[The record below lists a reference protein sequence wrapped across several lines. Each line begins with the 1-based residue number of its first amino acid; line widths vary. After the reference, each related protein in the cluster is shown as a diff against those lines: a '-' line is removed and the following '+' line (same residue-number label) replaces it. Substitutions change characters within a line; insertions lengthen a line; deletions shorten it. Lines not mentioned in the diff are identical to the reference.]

1 MVQPWKLLVY
11 IAADNSLYD
20 DAQVSLQEI
29 TSASLFSNVETIVQI
44 DGPNAELSSR
54 YRCSGGSKK
63 LIWEAPDSYSGDRKV
78 RLEDFLAA
86 SVDHPVESKRI
97 FLVLWGHGAGLD
109 HVYFY
114 KDPPAAPAAPAAIP
128 TPVPVP
134 VPGTMGVAPAVA
146 NAAPN
151 AVARTIQFQPAE
163 LLNGNNAN
171 RYVDD
176 IALAGVLTNFSKS
189 MNQKIDLLGFDACM
203 MAMVEIWHE
212 IRDSTSLVVA
222 SDEELP
228 KGSWPYALILSDLA
242 KYPGMDASTLST
254 VIVSRFLERY
264 SMQGHRTRV
273 SLSAVD
279 LRGCIP
285 LSLAMRD
292 LVAELTKVAGN
303 GQDRRRMFRAR
314 DSSRTSDEVTYIDL
328 GMFCNE
334 LSESF
339 ADSTGVHITADA
351 VLAVLKQYPY
361 VIYHRDFKENEPVNA
376 YGVALYFPDNLAP
389 TRQDV
394 ITFAATHSLTQGKK
408 FPPSAGKFPP
418 SAGKF
423 PPSAGKGVGVSA
435 AGQREISGYEI
446 LWDHYQELSFSTVTG
461 WATLIENVLKL
472 GY

>member
-44 DGPNAELSSR
+44 DGPSAELSSR

-63 LIWEAPDSYSGDRKV
+63 LIWEAPDNYTGDRKV

-114 KDPPAAPAAPAAIP
+114 KDPPAASAAPAA
-128 TPVPVP
+128 
-134 VPGTMGVAPAVA
+134 APAATGVVPA
-146 NAAPN
+146 VVNAASN
-151 AVARTIQFQPAE
+151 AVTHTIQFQPSD
-163 LLNGNNAN
+163 LMNGNNAN

-279 LRGCIP
+279 LSGCIP

-292 LVAELTKVAGN
+292 LVGELMKVASN
-303 GQDRRRMFRAR
+303 GQERRRIFRAR

-334 LSESF
+334 LCESF
-339 ADSTGVHITADA
+339 ADSTGVHITSDA
-351 VLAVLKQYPY
+351 VLTVLKQYPY

-394 ITFAATHSLTQGKK
+394 ATFATKHALMTGKK

-435 AGQREISGYEI
+435 AGEKEISGYEI

>member
-1 MVQPWKLLVY
+1 MQPWKLLVY
-11 IAADNSLYD
+11 IAADNSLYA

-44 DGPNAELSSR
+44 DGPSAELSSR

-63 LIWEAPDSYSGDRKV
+63 LIWEAPDNYTGDRKV

-114 KDPPAAPAAPAAIP
+114 KNPPAVPAAPTHLPVPAA
-128 TPVPVP
+128 T
-134 VPGTMGVAPAVA
+134 GVALAVA

-151 AVARTIQFQPAE
+151 EVTHTIQFQPAE

-279 LRGCIP
+279 LSGCIP

-292 LVAELTKVAGN
+292 LVGELAKVARN
-303 GQDRRRMFRAR
+303 GQDRRRIFRAR

-361 VIYHRDFKENEPVNA
+361 VIYHRDFKENEPLNA

-394 ITFAATHSLTQGKK
+394 TTFVAKHSLTQGKK
-408 FPPSAGKFPP
+408 FPPSTGKFPP

-423 PPSAGKGVGVSA
+423 PP
-435 AGQREISGYEI
+435 QRERVSG
-446 LWDHYQELSFSTVTG
+446 
-461 WATLIENVLKL
+461 
-472 GY
+472 